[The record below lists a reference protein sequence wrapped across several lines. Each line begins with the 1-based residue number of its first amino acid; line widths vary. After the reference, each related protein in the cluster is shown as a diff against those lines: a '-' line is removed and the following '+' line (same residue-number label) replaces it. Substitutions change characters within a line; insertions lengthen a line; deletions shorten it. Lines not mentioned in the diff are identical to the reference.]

1 MQNPHAS
8 QSQCPQCTEA
18 EETAHQSRQRGCCC
32 AAHGT
37 TPLAP
42 SQDFERACTRSSSM
56 CSSSSSSTMLFGNTA
71 EWAVIRVNPSVA
83 PTSGRDRAKSVA
95 PNVQRVARDR
105 EYRNNLSR
113 ISFDARRAHGHRPRS
128 DSEIAL
134 SHACCKRS
142 SCPLVQRVYR
152 SPRPF
157 HTISALPVP
166 AGAAARHAALLC
178 VSSISAPAL
187 SPPDHRASR
196 PRALCA
202 TGLLLTCP
210 LDERHAW

>member
-71 EWAVIRVNPSVA
+71 EWAVIRVNPRA
-83 PTSGRDRAKSVA
+83 WRPTCNEWRGIGNIGITLVEFLSMHDGLTGTGRDQIRRSRSHMHVAK
-95 PNVQRVARDR
+95 
-105 EYRNNLSR
+105 
-113 ISFDARRAHGHRPRS
+113 G
-128 DSEIAL
+128 
-134 SHACCKRS
+134 
-142 SCPLVQRVYR
+142 
-152 SPRPF
+152 
-157 HTISALPVP
+157 
-166 AGAAARHAALLC
+166 
-178 VSSISAPAL
+178 APAL
-187 SPPDHRASR
+187 WFKEFIDHHDPFTRSVRCPSLQEPRLDTRHCSVSRQSPRRPCRHRTTAPRVLGPCVRPDSF
-196 PRALCA
+196 
-202 TGLLLTCP
+202 
-210 LDERHAW
+210 

>member
-42 SQDFERACTRSSSM
+42 STRVVSM

-105 EYRNNLSR
+105 EYIGITLVEFLSMHDGLTGTGR
-113 ISFDARRAHGHRPRS
+113 DQIRRSRS
-128 DSEIAL
+128 HMHVA
-134 SHACCKRS
+134 K
-142 SCPLVQRVYR
+142 
-152 SPRPF
+152 
-157 HTISALPVP
+157 
-166 AGAAARHAALLC
+166 G
-178 VSSISAPAL
+178 APAL
-187 SPPDHRASR
+187 WFKEFIDHHDPFTRSVRCPSLQEPRLDTRHCSVSRQSPRRPCRHRTTAPRVLGPCVRPDSF
-196 PRALCA
+196 
-202 TGLLLTCP
+202 
-210 LDERHAW
+210 